1 MPEMK
6 RTVKDS
12 VFTFLFRQPFYTR
25 LLYLALHPEDVSVTE
40 EDCKI
45 ITLENVLTTG
55 LYNDLGIQ
63 VRDRLIFLMEA
74 QSTFSVN
81 IVLRMLLYLAET
93 YMDYVKQHR
102 LDLYASPPV
111 SIPRPEL
118 YMVYT
123 GSRSSVP
130 DTLCLSDLFK
140 GQSGMPDCVEVRVRV
155 LRDSA
160 QGNILDQYVQFCQI
174 LDEQRLLYGR
184 TKKTI
189 EETLRI
195 CMDRNILAPFLAS
208 REKEVVDIMS
218 MLFSQKEIME
228 IHDFNLAQAARHA
241 GREEGQQEGMQKGGE
256 AEFLRMANL
265 SRALTERGREDELPK
280 ALMDR
285 ALYQRLLEEFGL

>member
-1 MPEMK
+1 MPEMR

-25 LLYLALHPEDVSVTE
+25 LLYLALHPEDVTVTE

-45 ITLENVLTTG
+45 ITLENVLMTG

-93 YMDYVKQHR
+93 YMDYVKRHR

-123 GSRSSVP
+123 GGRSSVP
-130 DTLCLSDLFK
+130 DTLHLSDLFM
-140 GQSGMPDCVEVRVRV
+140 GQGAPDTPDCLDVRVRV

-160 QGNILDQYVQFCQI
+160 QGNILDQYVQFCKI
-174 LDEQRLLYGR
+174 LDQQRLLYGR
-184 TKKTI
+184 TKRTI

-208 REKEVVDIMS
+208 RKKEVVDIMVTLYS
-218 MLFSQKEIME
+218 QEEAVEQYVISKQFESEIKSAVQSCRDFGKTVAESISYLMKRFDFSETRSQKEVE
-228 IHDFNLAQAARHA
+228 KYWNL
-241 GREEGQQEGMQKGGE
+241 
-256 AEFLRMANL
+256 
-265 SRALTERGREDELPK
+265 
-280 ALMDR
+280 
-285 ALYQRLLEEFGL
+285 